1 MSDYCAPLK
10 EMKFLVEQAV
20 TAAGLQQIEALA
32 DFDMETVA
40 AVLEAAGEFANRGL
54 APLNSVGDEQGCRFA
69 DGKVTTPEGWKAA
82 YDQFCQDGWMG
93 LALPADFGG
102 QQLPKFIAQPVNEMW
117 HSANLSFVMFHA
129 LVQGCSQILLK
140 FGTEE
145 QKSRYIEKMISGEW
159 TAAMSLT
166 EPGAGSDL
174 GELKTRATPH
184 DKGQYVIKGQKI
196 YISYGEH
203 DLTKN
208 KIHFVL
214 ARTPDAPEGSRGISL
229 FAVPTY
235 RINKDGSLGE
245 SNDVICTGIERKTGL
260 HGSPT
265 CSISYGDND
274 ACLGELIGEEN
285 HGLAAMFI
293 LMNEARLSVGLQGV
307 ALGELAY
314 QKAVEYAL
322 ERTQGA
328 HYETKERCVP
338 IVQHPDVTRLLLTIK
353 SQVFAQ
359 RSLGYLVAALVDKS
373 EYSQDEAEK
382 EALEARIALLTPV
395 FKAFSTEQANLM
407 AGSAIQVFGGMGFVE
422 ETGVAQ
428 IMRDARITTIYE
440 GTTGIQ
446 AKDLLFRKILGDQ
459 GVALESLLEE
469 IEGTADKLKA
479 EQSLAPLGH
488 NLSRALEAM
497 HQTATQI
504 RQSTDLLQ
512 FNAGSVA
519 LLEALGLLTSAWQLS
534 ESALR
539 AKMALESGE
548 DPRFHRNI
556 IALLEFH
563 DAHLLPQL
571 HARLMTFRRAASG
584 IAAYSFAAY

>member
-1 MSDYCAPLK
+1 MSDYRAPLK
-10 EMKFLVEQAV
+10 EMQFLVEQAV
-20 TAAGLQQIEALA
+20 AATGVQQIEELA

-54 APLNSVGDEQGCRFA
+54 APLNAVGDEQGCSFA

-93 LALPADFGG
+93 LALPMDFGG

-129 LVQGCSQILLK
+129 LVQGCSEILLK

-145 QKSRYIEKMISGEW
+145 QKARYIEKMISGEW

-166 EPGAGSDL
+166 EPSAGSDL
-174 GELKTRATPH
+174 GELKTKAIPQ
-184 DKGQYVIKGQKI
+184 DNGQYLIKGQKI

-203 DLTKN
+203 DLAEN

-229 FAVPTY
+229 FAVPAY
-235 RINKDGSLGE
+235 RINDDGSLGE
-245 SNDVICTGIERKTGL
+245 FNDVLCTGIEHKTGL

-274 ACLGELIGEEN
+274 NCYGELIGSEN
-285 HGLAAMFI
+285 KGLAAMFI

-314 QKAVEYAL
+314 QKAAEYAL

-328 HYETKERCVP
+328 HYETKERRVP
-338 IVQHPDVTRLLLTIK
+338 IIQHPDVARLLLTIK

-359 RSLGYLVAALVDKS
+359 RGLGYLVAALVDKS
-373 EYSQDEAEK
+373 EHCQDEAEK
-382 EALEARIALLTPV
+382 AALEARIALLTPI

-407 AGSAIQVFGGMGFVE
+407 AGSAIQIFGGMGFVE

-446 AKDLLFRKILGDQ
+446 AKDLLFRKIMADKGA
-459 GVALESLLEE
+459 ALESLLAE
-469 IEGTADKLKA
+469 IEETATKLKA
-479 EQSLAPLGH
+479 DADLASLGGNLGGAIYAV
-488 NLSRALEAM
+488 RAIGAQM
-497 HQTATQI
+497 AK
-504 RQSTDLLQ
+504 SSDLLQ
-512 FNAGSVA
+512 LNAGGVA
-519 LLEALGLLTSAWQLS
+519 MLEALGFLTSAWQLG

-539 AKMALESGE
+539 AQAALTAGD
-548 DPRFHRNI
+548 DPKFNGNI
-556 IALLEFH
+556 IAMAKFH
-563 DAHLLPQL
+563 DAHQLPQL
-571 HARLMTFRRAASG
+571 HARLSTFSQAAAG
-584 IAAYSFAAY
+584 IAEYSFSE

>member
-1 MSDYCAPLK
+1 MSDYRAPLK
-10 EMKFLVEQAV
+10 EMQFLVEQAV
-20 TAAGLQQIEALA
+20 AATGVQQIEALA

-54 APLNSVGDEQGCRFA
+54 APLNAVGDEQGCSFA
-69 DGKVTTPEGWKAA
+69 DGKVTTPEGWKTA
-82 YDQFCQDGWMG
+82 YAQFCQDGWMG

-129 LVQGCSQILLK
+129 LVQGCSEILLK

-145 QKSRYIEKMISGEW
+145 QKARYIAKMISGEW

-166 EPGAGSDL
+166 EPSAGSDL
-174 GELKTRATPH
+174 GELKTKATLQDNGH
-184 DKGQYVIKGQKI
+184 YLIKGQKI

-203 DLTKN
+203 DLADN

-214 ARTPDAPEGSRGISL
+214 ARTPEAPEGSRGISL

-235 RINKDGSLGE
+235 RINDDGSLGE
-245 SNDVICTGIERKTGL
+245 FNDVLCTGIEHKTGL

-274 ACLGELIGEEN
+274 NCYGELIGTEN
-285 HGLAAMFI
+285 KGLAAMFI

-314 QKAVEYAL
+314 QKAAEYAL

-328 HYETKERCVP
+328 HYETKERRVP
-338 IVQHPDVTRLLLTIK
+338 IVQHPDVARLLLTIK

-359 RSLGYLVAALVDKS
+359 RGLGYLVAALVDKS
-373 EYSQDEAEK
+373 EYCQDEAEK
-382 EALEARIALLTPV
+382 AAMEARIALLTPI
-395 FKAFSTEQANLM
+395 FKAFSTEQSNLM

-446 AKDLLFRKILGDQ
+446 AKDLLFRKIMGDK
-459 GVALESLLEE
+459 GAALESLLAE
-469 IEGTADKLKA
+469 INETADKLKA
-479 EQSLAPLGH
+479 EVDLAALGG
-488 NLSRALEAM
+488 NLGGAIYAVRGIGAQMAKS
-497 HQTATQI
+497 
-504 RQSTDLLQ
+504 SNLLQ
-512 FNAGSVA
+512 LNAGGVA
-519 LLEALGLLTSAWQLS
+519 MLEALGFLTSAWQLG

-539 AKMALESGE
+539 AKAALAQGL
-548 DPRFHRNI
+548 DPRFNTNI
-556 IALLEFH
+556 IAMAKFH

-571 HARLMTFRRAASG
+571 HARLSTFSQAAAG
-584 IAAYSFAAY
+584 IAEYSFAE